1 MSEGEIQ
8 TITVEL
14 YVPQEIALDNV
25 GAIVLYK
32 KVGVELF
39 YERIETIEKF
49 KNDEDALLSWLL
61 SIASSKDASVAK
73 ALVKSGGT
81 IIEALVTTNKQL
93 KYFVDFPYI
102 AKVKKIY
109 IVKNLEKALEPTSK
123 SSTQAQEHNV
133 KTENDEISSEDDRS
147 VMLIPL
153 LDLSNREF
161 YLFNSPITISNKD
174 ATEALIIETDK
185 GIVFLRFDNLSQMST
200 PSSRAKISRKKRKG
214 KKKRGR
220 AGRKRRKSNSP

>member
-174 ATEALIIETDK
+174 AAEALIIETDK

>member
-14 YVPQEIALDNV
+14 YAPQEIALDNV

-109 IVKNLEKALEPTSK
+109 IVKNLEKALELTSK

-133 KTENDEISSEDDRS
+133 KTENAEISSGDDRS

-153 LDLSNREF
+153 LDLSDREF

-174 ATEALIIETDK
+174 AAEALIIETDK
-185 GIVFLRFDNLSQMST
+185 GIVFLRFDNLSQMYT
-200 PSSRAKISRKKRKG
+200 PSSRAKTSRKKRKG

>member
-14 YVPQEIALDNV
+14 YAPQEIALDNV

-109 IVKNLEKALEPTSK
+109 IVKNLEKALELTSK

-133 KTENDEISSEDDRS
+133 KTENAEISSGDDRS

-174 ATEALIIETDK
+174 AAEALIIETDK
-185 GIVFLRFDNLSQMST
+185 GIVFLRFDNLSQMYT
-200 PSSRAKISRKKRKG
+200 PSSRAKTFRKKRKG